1 MLLRCYA
8 FFICTRNFSLT
19 GIPVFA
25 LIVLFIAAPFVKAQT
40 EQPAKADEKAPT
52 AGSSQIR
59 KENTG
64 ATKPPAKTTSNSS
77 KKTELGRWL
86 EFDSLSFSTR
96 YHFIENSNRT
106 KAANND
112 QYQVAI
118 KGRFK
123 FDKNGDYS
131 ITAGLYTGNSF
142 TGGWNNTGW
151 GTGARQTTL
160 FVKQLYFQARPL
172 KGLEIQFGGL
182 PVTNGVSTEATGYD
196 NDAYITGERL
206 RLKYPKK
213 LFFDEI
219 SVTYAFIGDLNQ
231 PEIFK
236 RLKRLGKSNYHQFL
250 VTRHIGKRSIFSADY
265 TFQSGIDTLRQAIRV
280 KVPETKI
287 LDSVEFENYQ
297 IVGDDPGYGF
307 NAFGDKKLN
316 GTFSISG
323 GVAHID
329 RKMLNG
335 DRFPP
340 GTRVHFTGTAKLGH
354 DLSLGVMFTQGVGTW
369 PDVRNRTR
377 LDIVLTYNL
386 LDLLHSKKVF

>member
-1 MLLRCYA
+1 MLQRRYA
-8 FFICTRNFSLT
+8 SFACTRCF
-19 GIPVFA
+19 PVKRISIYALGLIFFA
-25 LIVLFIAAPFVKAQT
+25 AAFVNAQST
-40 EQPAKADEKAPT
+40 QADKAPT
-52 AGSSQIR
+52 SLSAGTNTNKDAEAVSSS
-59 KENTG
+59 
-64 ATKPPAKTTSNSS
+64 AKTPTDSS
-77 KKTELGRWL
+77 KQAKLGRWL
-86 EFDSLSFSTR
+86 EFDNLSFSTR

-106 KAANND
+106 KATNND

-123 FDKNGDYS
+123 FDKKGDYS
-131 ITAGLYTGNSF
+131 VTAGVYTGNSF

-151 GTGARQTTL
+151 GTGDRQTTL
-160 FVKQLYFQARPL
+160 FVKQLYFQARPV

-219 SVTYAFIGDLNQ
+219 LVTYAFLGDLNQ

-236 RLKRLGKSNYHQFL
+236 RLKHLGKSNYHQFL
-250 VTRHIGKRSIFSADY
+250 VSRHIGKRANFSADY
-265 TFQSGIDTLRQAIRV
+265 TFQSGLDTLRQAVKV

-287 LDSVEFENYQ
+287 FDSVEFENYQ
-297 IVGDDPGYGF
+297 IAGDDPGYGF
-307 NAFGDKKLN
+307 NLFGDKKLN
-316 GTFSISG
+316 DRFSVTA

-329 RKMLNG
+329 RKLLNG
-335 DRFPP
+335 DRFAP
-340 GTRVHFTGTAKLGH
+340 GTRIHFNANAKLGY
-354 DLSLGVMFTQGVGTW
+354 DLSLSAMFTQGVGTW

-386 LDLLHSKKVF
+386 LDLLNRKKIF

>member
-1 MLLRCYA
+1 MLQRRYVSFVRTGRFFAKRVSVSAPVLIFLAAA
-8 FFICTRNFSLT
+8 FVNAQTQ
-19 GIPVFA
+19 
-25 LIVLFIAAPFVKAQT
+25 KAQT
-40 EQPAKADEKAPT
+40 VQTPALPETNAKKA
-52 AGSSQIR
+52 
-59 KENTG
+59 
-64 ATKPPAKTTSNSS
+64 TTTTNSS
-77 KKTELGRWL
+77 ANAPINSSNRTELGRWL
-86 EFDSLSFSTR
+86 EFDSISFSTR

-123 FDKNGDYS
+123 FDKKGDYS
-131 ITAGLYTGNSF
+131 LTAGVYTGNAF
-142 TGGWNNTGW
+142 TSGWNNTGW
-151 GTGARQTTL
+151 GTGKRQTTL
-160 FVKQLYFQARPL
+160 FVKQLYFQARPV

-196 NDAYITGERL
+196 NDAFITGERL

-219 SVTYAFIGDLNQ
+219 SITFAYVGDLNQ
-231 PEIFK
+231 PEFFK
-236 RLKRLGKSNYHQFL
+236 RLKRLGESNYHQFL
-250 VTRHIGKRSIFSADY
+250 VSRHIGKRANFSADY
-265 TFQSGIDTLRQAIRV
+265 TFQAGLDTLRQAVKI

-287 LDSVEFENYQ
+287 FDSVEFENYQ

-307 NAFGDKKLN
+307 NLFGDKKLN
-316 GTFSISG
+316 NRFSVSG

-329 RKMLNG
+329 RKLLNG

-340 GTRVHFTGTAKLGH
+340 GTRVHFTANAKLGY
-354 DLSLGVMFTQGVGTW
+354 DLSLSAMFTQGIGTW

-386 LDLLHSKKVF
+386 LDLLHRNKLF

>member
-1 MLLRCYA
+1 LI
-8 FFICTRNFSLT
+8 FLT
-19 GIPVFA
+19 A
-25 LIVLFIAAPFVKAQT
+25 TFVNAQT
-40 EQPAKADEKAPT
+40 AQTPKEQPSPLPKTNTKKTTEA
-52 AGSSQIR
+52 AGAS
-59 KENTG
+59 
-64 ATKPPAKTTSNSS
+64 AKTPISSS
-77 KKTELGRWL
+77 KQPELSRWL
-86 EFDSLSFSTR
+86 EFDNLSFSTR

-106 KAANND
+106 KAANSD
-112 QYQVAI
+112 QYQIAI

-123 FDKNGDYS
+123 FDKKGDYS
-131 ITAGLYTGNSF
+131 VTAGIYTGNAF
-142 TGGWNNTGW
+142 TSGWNNSGW
-151 GTGARQTTL
+151 GTGKHQTTL
-160 FVKQLYFQARPL
+160 FVKQLYFQARPV

-219 SVTYAFIGDLNQ
+219 SITYAFLGDLNQ

-236 RLKRLGKSNYHQFL
+236 RLKRLGESNYHQFL
-250 VTRHIGKRSIFSADY
+250 VSRHIGKRANFSADY
-265 TFQSGIDTLRQAIRV
+265 TFQSGLNTLRQAIKV
-280 KVPETKI
+280 KVPEARI
-287 LDSVEFENYQ
+287 FDSVEFENYQ

-307 NAFGDKKLN
+307 NLFGDKKL
-316 GTFSISG
+316 GDRFSVSG

-329 RKMLNG
+329 RKLLNG

-340 GTRVHFTGTAKLGH
+340 GTRVHFTAGAKLGY
-354 DLSLGVMFTQGVGTW
+354 DLSLSAMFTQGIGTW

-386 LDLLHSKKVF
+386 LDLLHRKKIF